1 MLPIGLTVLLVA
13 AGLLLRKRP
22 LCWIGIG
29 VLWVSSLPLVGDTA
43 KRAAESWQKRRALQ
57 EVPSAQAI
65 VVLSNAPVTP
75 PGDTSVLEWDDA
87 GDRFD
92 AGITLYQ
99 AGKAPIL
106 ILTGGWL
113 PWRPEARPAGEVLA
127 EYAMEQGVPSSLS
140 ERTSSRPEWILFGF
154 FFGSIWAILTC

>member
-1 MLPIGLTVLLVA
+1 MIYLHKILPVAVLPIGLTVLLVVT
-13 AGLLLRKRP
+13 GLLLRKRA

-43 KRAAESWQKRRALQ
+43 MRAAEGWQMRRALQ

-75 PGDTSVLEWDDA
+75 PGDASVLEWGDA
-87 GDRFD
+87 VDRFD
-92 AGITLYQ
+92 AGVTLYQ

-106 ILTGGWL
+106 I
-113 PWRPEARPAGEVLA
+113 
-127 EYAMEQGVPSSLS
+127 
-140 ERTSSRPEWILFGF
+140 
-154 FFGSIWAILTC
+154 